1 MKVAIIGDRGIPAR
15 YSGFSTLVEELAV
28 RLVRTHG
35 MQVSVYCRSSYYDD
49 KPREYEGVRCIY
61 LPSPG
66 GKSFESIVHSNLAIL
81 HASMDSYDLAFIVDP
96 GNAPFS
102 WPLMLRR
109 VPTVFHT
116 DGLGWQREKWSP
128 TQKRYYR
135 WSEKV
140 CAKAASWLVTDSRA
154 MQDYYREQYG
164 APSSFIPYSGEVGLP
179 PDDSCLDRHG
189 LERKGYYLVVARV
202 EPENNIDLIIR
213 EYRAANLSRP
223 LVIVGGARYESAYS
237 QSIFSQSDES
247 VRCLGAIF
255 ESAEL
260 NGLYENC
267 YAYLHGH
274 EVGGTNPSLLRAMH
288 AGVACVPIDVVFHRE
303 VMGEEG
309 TFFSKA
315 SGELSGTLRKLDVDS
330 ERISELGR
338 LARERSA
345 SLYRWDAVAA
355 GYAELFE
362 RILRAR
368 KDRVSCREALSDEV
382 YRPWEFGP

>member
-28 RLVRTHG
+28 RLVQAHG
-35 MQVSVYCRSSYYDD
+35 MHVSVYCRSSYYDD
-49 KPREYEGVRCIY
+49 KPPEYEGVRCIY

-102 WPLMLRR
+102 LPLMLRR

-135 WSEKV
+135 WSEKI

-154 MQDYYREQYG
+154 MQDYYREQHG
-164 APSSFIPYSGEVGLP
+164 VPSSFIPYSGEVGQP
-179 PDDSCLDRHG
+179 PDDSCLEEYG
-189 LERKGYYLVVARV
+189 LERNGYYLVVARV

-213 EYRAANLSRP
+213 EYREANLGRP
-223 LVIVGGARYESAYS
+223 LVIVGGARYESVYS
-237 QSIFSQSDES
+237 QSIFSESDES

-255 ESAEL
+255 ESAIL

-267 YAYLHGH
+267 YAYVHGH

-288 AGVACVPIDVVFHRE
+288 AGAACIPIDVVFHRE
-303 VMGEEG
+303 VMGEDG
-309 TFFSKA
+309 TYYGKA
-315 SGELSGTLRKLDVDS
+315 SGELSEILQELDANP
-330 ERISELGR
+330 ERVAELGR
-338 LARERSA
+338 LGRERSD

-362 RILRAR
+362 TVLRAR
-368 KDRVSCREALSDEV
+368 KDRVSCQKALSDEV